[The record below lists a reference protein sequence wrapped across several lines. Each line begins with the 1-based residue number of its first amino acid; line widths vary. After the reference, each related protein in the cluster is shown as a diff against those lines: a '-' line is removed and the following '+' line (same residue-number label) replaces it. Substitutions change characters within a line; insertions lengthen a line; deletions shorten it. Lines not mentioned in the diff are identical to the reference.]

1 MAKLDAQARGRVT
14 DLERQ
19 PGRHHHAGCERGG
32 GVALDVNGNPW
43 VTHQNTATSVEEFAA
58 ANSAAAGSYTPS
70 AKATIGGFS
79 KAQQPAL
86 DPPPYKLPLSH

>member
-1 MAKLDAQARGRVT
+1 MAKLDDQARGCVT
-14 DLERQ
+14 NLERQ

-43 VTHQNTATSVEEFAA
+43 VTHQNTATAVEEFAA
-58 ANSAAAGSYTPS
+58 ANIAATGSYTPT

-79 KAQQPAL
+79 RAQLSAL